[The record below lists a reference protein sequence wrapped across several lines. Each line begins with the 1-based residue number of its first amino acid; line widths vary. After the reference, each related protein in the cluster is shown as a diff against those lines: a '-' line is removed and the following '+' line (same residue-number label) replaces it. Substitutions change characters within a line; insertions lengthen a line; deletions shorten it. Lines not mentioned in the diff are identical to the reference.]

1 MNLTLPAEYD
11 FLPNLNVRVQDK
23 GVFSKNVVGA
33 ASIPLREPP
42 GAEDSTSFTDEEE
55 HIEGAK
61 KKSKKSQGINPIL
74 TPGWR
79 ERCRREAEQ
88 RIDSNQALIIQKKA
102 QKLGLVSAAV
112 EEIED
117 DVEAS
122 MTMVPFEFSIEP
134 DEVGA
139 TLFGVEDPRPLDDEK
154 VVALVVGV
162 DIPKAP
168 VPVVHVEDPVPLAE
182 DAEAIATAGVT
193 VDDPVP
199 LAEDAEAIA
208 PARVNVE
215 AQAPAGVN
223 VEAQA
228 PVGVNVEKKEV
239 NNVDIDALLAKPA
252 EVILPNEV
260 ADLRAEVEAKK
271 EEEKEKLNAEKEE
284 RKRLR
289 EEAKVAREA
298 AKAAKKEEKAL
309 AKVTANA
316 YKTAEKDVI
325 KAQRAAAKAAADEFK
340 AAKLE
345 LENAKKELHSASNG
359 GSGGG
364 GGRWRRWRRWR

>member
-1 MNLTLPAEYD
+1 MIAHLSQFKRDSMTDPKKVAPREFESLKSLLHLVTVFDDDDSAESPPKRQKVEPVPIDVIAVAQRCGYIPTPQRPTAPA
-11 FLPNLNVRVQDK
+11 
-23 GVFSKNVVGA
+23 
-33 ASIPLREPP
+33 PLHDVAP
-42 GAEDSTSFTDEEE
+42 
-55 HIEGAK
+55 
-61 KKSKKSQGINPIL
+61 
-74 TPGWR
+74 
-79 ERCRREAEQ
+79 
-88 RIDSNQALIIQKKA
+88 
-102 QKLGLVSAAV
+102 VV

-309 AKVTANA
+309 AKVTAKA
-316 YKTAEKDVI
+316 YKEAEKNVI
-325 KAQRAAAKAAADEFK
+325 KAQRATAKAADDEFK

-345 LENAKKELHSASNG
+345 LENAKNELHSASNG

-364 GGRWRRWRRWR
+364 GSGGDGGGGGPSEKDEPHERPRLLDQQNC